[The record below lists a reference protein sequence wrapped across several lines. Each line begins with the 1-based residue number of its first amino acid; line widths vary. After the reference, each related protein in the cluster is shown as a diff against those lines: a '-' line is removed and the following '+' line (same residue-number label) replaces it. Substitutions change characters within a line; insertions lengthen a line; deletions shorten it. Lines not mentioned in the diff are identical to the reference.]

1 MWLYIPLSISETVV
15 YCVWFD
21 DLIEANIISLIAEIL
36 DATTFVLNSDLS
48 SVLGLSIVH
57 LLILRM
63 FSTF

>member
-1 MWLYIPLSISETVV
+1 MLLYIPLSISKTVV

-57 LLILRM
+57 LLMLRM
-63 FSTF
+63 FLTF

>member
-1 MWLYIPLSISETVV
+1 MWLYIPLSISEKVV